1 MGHGTNA
8 RLSRVVQVAGAA
20 LAISG
25 CGSGDVYAGQLQE
38 GLNLDACAG
47 TTCVGTNPR
56 ELALPEPQSCD
67 GPLGAELIEDF
78 SVEVPLET
86 CSDPRTCQYGV
97 LDFDVAPD
105 GNSWVLG
112 YTSHVTDDPEGELWA
127 THFSSEGELLGS
139 HKVAT
144 AFSFN
149 GGSVGQTGDLTVDA
163 RGHAYVL
170 VYQIDAGPNAD
181 AAIAEQSWLT
191 ELDAEGEVANGPIA
205 LAGIAAGEVVARDDG
220 TVALAA
226 SALQHQAHSIVA
238 ALTSTGERVW
248 SRADLPSAGYSN
260 PEGMIAGLRASSSG
274 ALIVLAKRQRDS
286 NGDYTFGLT
295 RFDEAGNPKWDVVL
309 DRRLAYLGM
318 ASGGDGDAL
327 LHDVNT
333 ISYVGSD
340 GTGGWSYELPNFVES
355 AAIDAERERAYA
367 VSQVTPAEG
376 TAADPFVSGD
386 PFALHEL
393 LSVSVDGENCERHRL
408 PTGTPTGYLHVDAE
422 GRFYFVGEA
431 VAPNGQPHSG
441 HLVTRL
447 RLPEE

>member
-1 MGHGTNA
+1 MGQGTKA
-8 RLSRVVQVAGAA
+8 HLSRVVRVAGAA

-56 ELALPEPQSCD
+56 ELALPDPQSCD

-78 SVEVPLET
+78 SVEVPLEA

-97 LDFDVAPD
+97 IDFDVAPD

-112 YTSHVTDDPEGELWA
+112 YTSHIADDPDGELWA
-127 THFSSEGELLGS
+127 THFSGEGELLGS

-144 AFSFN
+144 ALSFN

-220 TVALAA
+220 GVALAA

-248 SRADLPSAGYSN
+248 SRADLPSAGYSH

-274 ALIVLAKRQRDS
+274 ALLVLAKRQRDN
-286 NGDYTFGLT
+286 NGDYTFALT
-295 RFDEAGNPKWDVVL
+295 RFDEAGNPTWDVVL
-309 DRRLAYLGM
+309 DHNLFHLEL

-327 LHDVNT
+327 LHANNT
-333 ISYVGSD
+333 ISYVRGN
-340 GTGGWSYELPNFVES
+340 GTAAWSYDLQGTIPS
-355 AAIDAERERAYA
+355 TAIDAERERVYA
-367 VSQVTPAEG
+367 LKQGSGNVLETDAMFASNEL
-376 TAADPFVSGD
+376 FV
-386 PFALHEL
+386 
-393 LSVSVDGENCERHRL
+393 LSADGESCARHPL
-408 PTGTPTGYLHVDAE
+408 PDGTPVGPLHVDAE
-422 GRFYFVGEA
+422 GRFYVVGEA
-431 VAPNGQPHSG
+431 VAPNGQPHPG